1 MKKLL
6 LAALCMLCAIS
17 MVAQPKVVKSAA
29 KLAGKVDKIEEARE
43 LINQAISNPETAN
56 DPNTYFTAG
65 MIEWKSF
72 DKLRAPMMLTGNN
85 DITPEMA
92 EMMLRGYNYFAK
104 ALGMNPDPKMEKQIR
119 SEISGHEWDMYLSG
133 LQKYNAKE
141 FYPGAYEGFYYAAD
155 IPVSTGMQGS
165 QQIPDSTRGV
175 AYYYAGL
182 AANAGNQLD
191 KALDAF
197 NKAVALDVKEPNAF
211 IGQIACWENI
221 AKQDSTLAPK
231 AHQEAMNISKNAYA
245 HFGMQNPWFLSK
257 IIDLY
262 VGANEF
268 QPALDFLSGEMQKYP
283 NNAYLTNLRGWVKGR
298 MGDDEGY
305 VKDYMAAAEMP
316 DATASI
322 LVDAANAMCRW
333 AQAVNGQLRGEAGD
347 KAVQT
352 ELVNTYLIPAQ
363 NYINKAKGM
372 NPDASLQNKIN
383 RVSGDIDYQL
393 ELMQK

>member
-1 MKKLL
+1 M
-6 LAALCMLCAIS
+6 
-17 MVAQPKVVKSAA
+17 
-29 KLAGKVDKIEEARE
+29 AGKVDKIEQARE

-72 DKLRAPMMLTGNN
+72 DKLRAPMMITGDNN
-85 DITPEMA
+85 LPPAMA

-104 ALGMNPDPKMEKQIR
+104 ALSMNPDPKMEKQIR

-133 LQKYNAKE
+133 LQKYNDKE
-141 FYPGAYEGFYYAAD
+141 YYPGAYEGFYYAAD
-155 IPVSTGMQGS
+155 IPVTTGMQGM

-175 AYYYAGL
+175 SYYYAGL
-182 AANAGNQLD
+182 SANAGNQLD

-211 IGQIACWENI
+211 IGQIACWENM
-221 AKQDSTLAPK
+221 AKQDTTKVEQAQ
-231 AHQEAMNISKNAYA
+231 AAAMEIAKNAYA

-262 VGANEF
+262 VGAE
-268 QPALDFLSGEMQKYP
+268 QYQAALDFISAELQKYP
-283 NNAYLTNLRGWVKGR
+283 NSAYLTNLRGWVKGR
-298 MGDDEGY
+298 QGDDEGY

-316 DATASI
+316 DASAAI

-333 AQAVNGQLRGEAGD
+333 AQAINGNLRGEAGD
-347 KAVQT
+347 AAVQA
-352 ELVNTYLIPAQ
+352 ELVKTYLLPAQ
-363 NYINKAKGM
+363 SYIEKAKGM
-372 NPDASLQNKIN
+372 NPDEALTKKIA
-383 RVSGDIDYQL
+383 RVTDDIDYQL
-393 ELMQK
+393 GLMQK

>member
-1 MKKLL
+1 MKKVA
-6 LAALCMLCAIS
+6 LAALFLMCAAS
-17 MVAQPKVVKSAA
+17 MVAQLNVRKKAS
-29 KLAGKVDKIEEARE
+29 KMAGKVDKIEEART
-43 LINQAISNPETAN
+43 LINQAMTNPETAN
-56 DPNTYFTAG
+56 DPETYFTAG

-72 DKLRAPMMLTGNN
+72 DKLRAPMMISGNN
-85 DITPEMA
+85 DFTPEMS
-92 EMMLRGYNYFAK
+92 EMMLRGYNYLAK
-104 ALGMNPDPKMEKQIR
+104 ALSMNPEPKMEKEIR
-119 SEISGHEWDMYLSG
+119 SEIAGHEWDMYLAG

-155 IPVSTGMQGS
+155 IPVSTGMKGT

-221 AKQDSTLAPK
+221 AKQDSTKVPK
-231 AHQEAMNISKNAYA
+231 AQAAAMEIAKNAYA

-257 IIDLY
+257 IIDMY
-262 VGANEF
+262 VSAD
-268 QPALDFLSGEMQKYP
+268 QYRPAMDFLAAEMQKHP
-283 NNAYLTNLRGWVKGR
+283 DNAYLTNLRGWVKGR
-298 MGDDEGY
+298 MGDDKGY
-305 VKDYMAAAEMP
+305 VQDYMAAAAMP

-322 LVDAANAMCRW
+322 LVDAATAMCRW

-347 KAVQT
+347 AAVQAG
-352 ELVNTYLIPAQ
+352 LVKDYLIPAK
-363 NYINKAKGM
+363 NYLEKAKGM
-372 NPDASLQNKIN
+372 NPDANVEKKIN
-383 RVSGDIDYQL
+383 RVSEDIDYQMG
-393 ELMQK
+393 LMKK

>member
-1 MKKLL
+1 MKKVA
-6 LAALCMLCAIS
+6 LAALFLMCAAS
-17 MVAQPKVVKSAA
+17 MVAQPNVRKNASKM
-29 KLAGKVDKIEEARE
+29 AGKVDKIEEART
-43 LINQAISNPETAN
+43 LINQAMTNPETAN
-56 DPNTYFTAG
+56 DPETYFTAG

-72 DKLRAPMMLTGNN
+72 DKLRAPMMISGNN
-85 DITPEMA
+85 DFTPEMS
-92 EMMLRGYNYFAK
+92 EMMLRGYNYLAK
-104 ALGMNPDPKMEKQIR
+104 ALSMNPEPKMEKEIR
-119 SEISGHEWDMYLSG
+119 SEIAGHEWDMYLAG

-155 IPVSTGMQGS
+155 IPVSTGMKGT

-221 AKQDSTLAPK
+221 AKQDSTKISQAQ
-231 AHQEAMNISKNAYA
+231 AAAMEIAKNAYA

-257 IIDLY
+257 IIDMY
-262 VGANEF
+262 VSADQY
-268 QPALDFLSGEMQKYP
+268 QPAMDFLAAEMQKHP
-283 NNAYLTNLRGWVKGR
+283 DNAYLTNLRGWVKGR
-298 MGDDEGY
+298 MGDDKGY
-305 VKDYMAAAEMP
+305 VQDYMAAAAMP

-322 LVDAANAMCRW
+322 LVDAATAMCRW

-347 KAVQT
+347 AAVQAG
-352 ELVNTYLIPAQ
+352 LVKDYLIPAQ
-363 NYINKAKGM
+363 NYLEKAKGM
-372 NPDASLQNKIN
+372 NPDANVEKKIN
-383 RVSGDIDYQL
+383 RVSEDIDYQMG
-393 ELMQK
+393 LMKK